1 MVSRSNDDLPWI
13 ASMNDLFHKVFGDD
27 FLSYEWDKG
36 LKRIVIAPECF
47 PVYQYDHGLWEKM
60 IPSILTSFASCLGQ
74 QQSPVTSPENCLN
87 NISTNSSSGLN
98 SSSPMSSSTNSA
110 PSQTV
115 DDSSS
120 TALPSTLFMSSSP
133 SPASNST
140 NVNCSPTF
148 SQTVDD
154 SSSTVLPSSPFM
166 SSATNHAS
174 HPANA
179 NCSSTSSDTA
189 VAKVGFDPGSS
200 VFLFFN
206 DFRFC
211 ATSNGTRGQ
220 LATLN
225 LPPVMPIADDD
236 IQLVVNPLRLNNPL
250 QLPVRPSESAVSKGY
265 RLVNEATD
273 EESDD
278 EDIEAAVKFGDLGI
292 FDVNTL
298 DIWTKAS
305 KAATIKLKVQEEE
318 NWLRS
323 TSSTLTPHQIDEIKA
338 MLFESRPQQVILQ
351 IGDMLVDAEDLSTL
365 AAERYLNGFVIDGA
379 CLKYSDEAMSRN
391 SRTLYLPS
399 CTQTWAS
406 SNNLRFLKSKL
417 KPFLSGRDLSNIIW
431 ILTPIH
437 VNGNHWGLLCLN
449 MVQQVPFYDD
459 GLKQNPPINIALIVE
474 NLLNAV
480 SSNSKTKWNI
490 PTPIERF
497 GMPRQ
502 PLFGEGCA
510 SCGVAVV
517 LAAYDFIFNP
527 DAGIPKFQWH
537 FRDMGNHRQR
547 LLYNFSQWR

>member
-1 MVSRSNDDLPWI
+1 
-13 ASMNDLFHKVFGDD
+13 
-27 FLSYEWDKG
+27 
-36 LKRIVIAPECF
+36 
-47 PVYQYDHGLWEKM
+47 
-60 IPSILTSFASCLGQ
+60 
-74 QQSPVTSPENCLN
+74 
-87 NISTNSSSGLN
+87 
-98 SSSPMSSSTNSA
+98 
-110 PSQTV
+110 
-115 DDSSS
+115 
-120 TALPSTLFMSSSP
+120 
-133 SPASNST
+133 
-140 NVNCSPTF
+140 
-148 SQTVDD
+148 
-154 SSSTVLPSSPFM
+154 M

-200 VFLFFN
+200 VLLFFN

-211 ATSNGTRGQ
+211 AASNGTRGQ
-220 LATLN
+220 LATHN

-236 IQLVVNPLRLNNPL
+236 IQLVVNPLCLNNPL
-250 QLPVRPSESAVSKGY
+250 QLPVRPSESAMSKGY
-265 RLVNEATD
+265 RLVNEGTD
-273 EESDD
+273 EESDY

-292 FDVNTL
+292 FDINVI
-298 DIWTKAS
+298 DIWSKAS

-318 NWLRS
+318 NWLTS
-323 TSSTLTPHQIDEIKA
+323 TSITLTPRQIDEIKA
-338 MLFESRPQQVILQ
+338 MLVESRAQKVILQ

-365 AAERYLNGFVIDGA
+365 AAEWYLNGFVIDGA
-379 CLKYSDEAMSRN
+379 CLKYSDEATSRN
-391 SRTLYLPS
+391 SRILYLPS

-406 SNNLRFLKSKL
+406 RSNLRFLKSKL

-449 MVQQVPFYDD
+449 MLQQVPFYDD

-480 SSNSKTKWNI
+480 SSNSKAKWNI

-510 SCGVAVV
+510 SCGVAVI
-517 LAAYDFIFNP
+517 LTAYDFIFNP
-527 DAGIPKFQWH
+527 D
-537 FRDMGNHRQR
+537 
-547 LLYNFSQWR
+547 S